1 MTINNLVNEY
11 FIINQEKLKKFDNK
25 CNNIKIGIM
34 GGTFDPIHYAH
45 LATAEFIRDNY
56 KLDKILFIPSGN
68 PPHKNQNIT
77 DKYDRYNMVLLSTVN
92 NDDFIVSDI
101 EIKRQEKTYT
111 IDTLKYLKQKYI
123 NAEIYFI
130 TGADAICDIETWKDV
145 EGNFKLANFIA
156 ATRPGISLLIA
167 NKKIKELKDKYNA
180 NIESVYVPSLDISS
194 TYIRQQLK
202 TNNTIRYLVPELV
215 QEYIHSKGLYNSEE

>member
-1 MTINNLVNEY
+1 M
-11 FIINQEKLKKFDNK
+11 KKAIF
-25 CNNIKIGIM
+25 
-34 GGTFDPIHYAH
+34 GGTFDPLHIGHINIAFEALYLLH
-45 LATAEFIRDNY
+45 LDEVIFVPT
-56 KLDKILFIPSGN
+56 GN
-68 PPHKNQNIT
+68 PPHKKGNIT

-101 EIKRQEKTYT
+101 EIKREKSTYT
-111 IDTLKYLKQKYI
+111 IDTLKVLKQIYK

-156 ATRPGISLLIA
+156 ATRPGISLLRA
-167 NKKIKELKDKYNA
+167 NEKIKELKDKYNA

-194 TYIRQQLK
+194 TYIREQLNK
-202 TNNTIRYLVPELV
+202 HKTIRYLVPELV
-215 QEYIHSKGLYNSEE
+215 QEYIYNKKLYSSGE